1 MRRDAVTERREID
14 MAVDGRTIPGAFN
27 DTAQAHPER
36 VAIRWKGPEGFESL
50 TWSEYRAA
58 VRQATMGLLSLGFK
72 KGEFGLI
79 MARNRPEHVIADL
92 AIVHAGGTAVSV
104 YNTLAPDQIQYIAE
118 HSEATVVF
126 VEDGGFLER
135 WEEIRSRLPKL
146 RTIVVMEPVDSA
158 TADFTWAEMMSAGAA
173 ADAADPTAFDRSW
186 KAVRPEDI
194 VALIYTS
201 GTTGPPK
208 GVMYTHRNILWTL
221 ESTDRVL
228 FSEVGNT
235 SISYLPLS
243 HVSERFSSHWRGL
256 YSAIEVSYC
265 PDIAL
270 LMPYLLEV
278 RPTAFVGVPRVW
290 EKFYAAINAG
300 LAAEPDEARKN
311 AIAGAIAAGHKL
323 APYVLRGESPPPELA
338 EMAERIAPV
347 QLGIKAKLGL
357 DRCKYAYTSTAPM
370 PVDVME
376 FFAAIGLPLIEV
388 WGMSELTG
396 PATSNSPGAMKLGTV
411 GPTLPGVEARLDEDG
426 ELLIR
431 GGNVMAGYYKDPQK
445 TAETID
451 GEGWL
456 RTGDVAVVDEDGFYK
471 IVDRKKEL
479 IITSSG
485 KNISPSNLEGLM
497 KHHPLIGQAI
507 AIGDGHSYLTA
518 LIVLDSEVAPAW
530 ARGHGIAAG
539 TLADLAENPEIVA
552 EVQRGL
558 AEVNRQVSRIE
569 GIKRFE
575 ILPVEWTAESEELT
589 PTLKLK
595 RRVVHQRYASEI
607 AGMYDEAAPKGHD
620 VEVRA
625 TEPAV

>member
-1 MRRDAVTERREID
+1 MRRNAGTERREID
-14 MAVDGRTIPGAFN
+14 MAVAGRTIPSTFLE
-27 DTAQAHPER
+27 TASKYPDR
-36 VAIRWKGPEGFESL
+36 TAIRWKTAEGFQSM
-50 TWSEYRAA
+50 TWSHYRHA
-58 VRQATMGLLSLGFK
+58 VRTATLGLISLGFK
-72 KGEFGLI
+72 QGDFGLI

-118 HSEATVVF
+118 HSEATFAF
-126 VEDGGFLER
+126 VEDAGFLKR
-135 WEEIRSRLPKL
+135 WEQIRGNLPKL
-146 RTIVVMEPVDSA
+146 RRIVLMEPVESP
-158 TADFTWAEMMSAGAA
+158 TADLSWAAMMEAGEA
-173 ADAADPTAFDRSW
+173 ADRDDPDAFDRSW
-186 KAVRPEDI
+186 KSVKPENI

-221 ESTDRVL
+221 ESSDRVL
-228 FSEVGNT
+228 FSEPGNT

-265 PDIAL
+265 PEISQL
-270 LMPYLLEV
+270 LPYLLEV

-300 LAAEPDEARKN
+300 LAAEPDEGRRN
-311 AIAGAIAAGHKL
+311 AIEGAIAVGRSLVPHL
-323 APYVLRGESPPPELA
+323 LRGEPPPPELA

-347 QLGIKAKLGL
+347 QLAIRARLGL
-357 DRCKYAYTSTAPM
+357 DRCRYAYTSTAPM

-376 FFAAIGLPLIEV
+376 FFASIGLPLIEV

-396 PATSNSPGAMKLGTV
+396 PATSNSPGAMKIGTV
-411 GPTLPGVEARLDEDG
+411 GPTLPGVEAKLDEDG

-431 GGNVMAGYYKDPQK
+431 GGNVMKGYYKDPQL

-485 KNISPSNLEGLM
+485 KNISPANLEGLM
-497 KHHPLIGQAI
+497 KHHPLVGQAM
-507 AIGDGHSYLTA
+507 ALGDGRSYLTA
-518 LIVLDSEVAPAW
+518 LIVLDSEVAPGW
-530 ARGHGIAAG
+530 ARARGLSASS
-539 TLADLAENPEIVA
+539 LAEMSVQPELIA

-569 GIKRFE
+569 GIKRFT

-595 RRVVHQRYASEI
+595 RRVIVERYAREI
-607 AGMYDEAAPKGHD
+607 SGMYEEGAPTGHQVEA
-620 VEVRA
+620 RA
-625 TEPAV
+625 AEPAV